1 MTDDRGAAALA
12 ERLRAFDAPSSY
24 DEWLARHDATYE
36 GDAAFILG
44 EHGVFLP
51 DGREVENAAIDVQ
64 TERDMA
70 EGYYRTL
77 EAHLR
82 DGHQCEHSFV
92 DVADEAALSPEPKP

>member
-12 ERLRAFDAPSSY
+12 ERIGRDRGAYGGPVVWRAIYHEYALR
-24 DEWLARHDATYE
+24 L
-36 GDAAFILG
+36 LG

-51 DGREVENAAIDVQ
+51 GDREVENAAIDVQ

-70 EGYYRTL
+70 EAYYRTL